1 MKWLNFLKKK
11 PKMLFILEYVTFC
24 TDKEVMGVF
33 DRDKEVYEALLI
45 YTKSRYWCE
54 GDIFSIYVIYLND
67 YYFDGLSNPI
77 MWQNMNGTF
86 FSNDE
91 YRKRYERFRD
101 HHFIYHGRE
110 SIIDEE

>member
-1 MKWLNFLKKK
+1 
-11 PKMLFILEYVTFC
+11 MLFVLEYVTFC

-33 DRDKEVYEALLI
+33 DCDKEVYTALLT
-45 YTKSRYWCE
+45 YTQSRYWCE
-54 GDIFSIYVIYLND
+54 GDVFSIYVMYLND

-91 YRKRYERFRD
+91 YRLSLI
-101 HHFIYHGRE
+101 HI
-110 SIIDEE
+110 